1 MKIGDLVKATPA
13 PKWDM
18 NPEDHTH
25 IGVVTKLAHSFD
37 GYTDQIV
44 LLSFGDDDGIFRTND
59 WRFEILSEVETF
71 ISQ

>member
-1 MKIGDLVKATPA
+1 VKIGDLVKVTPA

-37 GYTDQIV
+37 GYTEQIA
-44 LLSFGDDDGIFRTND
+44 LLSFGDHNGIFRTND
-59 WRFEILSEVETF
+59 WRFEILSQVKTF
-71 ISQ
+71 I